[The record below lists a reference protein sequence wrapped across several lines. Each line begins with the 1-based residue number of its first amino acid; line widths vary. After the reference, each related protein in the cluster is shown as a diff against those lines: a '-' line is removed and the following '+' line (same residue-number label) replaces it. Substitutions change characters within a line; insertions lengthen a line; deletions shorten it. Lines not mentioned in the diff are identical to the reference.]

1 LVAGANA
8 NAAGVAGYGANY
20 VSNCG
25 ITSGTALLAVTSDG
39 TKVIPLVNAL
49 EINWALPYEIPNDR
63 TQADIICKTE

>member
-1 LVAGANA
+1 
-8 NAAGVAGYGANY
+8 
-20 VSNCG
+20 
-25 ITSGTALLAVTSDG
+25 LAVTSDG